1 MMIIQFRP
9 NFHLECFTCDDLPN
23 FIEQTQAEASNQADE
38 DKTLLGISKTEKLLK
53 SWMEPDTVVG
63 TKRNGTEIKVISN
76 DIYVNWLQV
85 EIQTSETE
93 KKMVWIKNDNDN
105 IAKKVEETRP
115 SSILTKLD
123 GKNEAWSKRSL
134 QINDLVNN
142 SDIIDTPLLLNINGD
157 NKFETRYK
165 RAIDEQGNL
174 WFFIDKALDNNKS
187 IHLDIKNS
195 LSRNDASLESY
206 KPIVKE
212 TLTILDKQYHI
223 DQKNMQK

>member
-1 MMIIQFRP
+1 M
-9 NFHLECFTCDDLPN
+9 
-23 FIEQTQAEASNQADE
+23 
-38 DKTLLGISKTEKLLK
+38 K
-53 SWMEPDTVVG
+53 PDTVVG
-63 TKRNGTEIKVISN
+63 TPQNGTEIISN

-174 WFFIDKALDNNKS
+174 WFFIDKALDNNNAS
-187 IHLDIKNS
+187 IHGWLLVQGDNIKKTVAGNG
-195 LSRNDASLESY
+195 LILNKLE
-206 KPIVKE
+206 
-212 TLTILDKQYHI
+212 KQQY
-223 DQKNMQK
+223 

>member
-1 MMIIQFRP
+1 
-9 NFHLECFTCDDLPN
+9 
-23 FIEQTQAEASNQADE
+23 
-38 DKTLLGISKTEKLLK
+38 
-53 SWMEPDTVVG
+53 MEPDTVVG
-63 TKRNGTEIKVISN
+63 TPQNGTEIKVISN

-187 IHLDIKNS
+187 IHGWLLVQGDSIKKPVAGNG
-195 LSRNDASLESY
+195 LILNKLE
-206 KPIVKE
+206 
-212 TLTILDKQYHI
+212 KQQH
-223 DQKNMQK
+223 

>member
-1 MMIIQFRP
+1 MIIQFRP